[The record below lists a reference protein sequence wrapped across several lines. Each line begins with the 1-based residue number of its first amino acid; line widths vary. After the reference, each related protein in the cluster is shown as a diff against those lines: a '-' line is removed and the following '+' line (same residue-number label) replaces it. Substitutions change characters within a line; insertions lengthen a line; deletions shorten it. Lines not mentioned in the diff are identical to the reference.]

1 MTKLLLIA
9 VGGSFGAVLRY
20 LVAGWGQRLTSGS
33 FPLGTLLVNLAGCLL
48 RGFLV
53 GVLTGPLIV
62 REEYRLALLVGF
74 IGSFTTFSTFG
85 YETLALLHDRE
96 WGGAALNVVASN
108 VVGIGAVLA
117 GLRLAERWQGA

>member
-48 RGFLV
+48 MGFLV